1 MIRLPAVAGAFYE
14 GDADKLKKQIEESF
28 LHPLGPGKIPQ
39 VPSQKTKRDN
49 LFFIVPHAGYMYSG
63 PVAAH
68 AYYYLV
74 SEGMP
79 DTVIILGPNHTGLG
93 SYVSIWPKGK
103 WKTPLGEV
111 EIDEQLAMEL
121 VRESEVTDI
130 DEKAHL
136 YEHSVEVQIPF
147 LQYFFDSKF
156 KIVPIVIMM
165 QTPEIAEFIAEGIY
179 RVMKKHPEKD
189 IVVLASSDLNHY
201 EPHEKTI
208 EKDNMAIEK
217 IVQLDYKGLFNVVEE
232 KDVTVCGFGP
242 IMTVLILARK
252 FNKKPYVLKHATSG
266 DTSGDKSSVV
276 GYLAVRF
283 GD

>member
-14 GDADKLKKQIEESF
+14 GEEEKLKKQIEESF
-28 LHPLGPGKIPQ
+28 LHPIGPGKIPQ
-39 VPSQKTKRDN
+39 VPLQKTKRDN
-49 LFFIVPHAGYMYSG
+49 IFFIVPHAGYMYSG

-68 AYYYLV
+68 AYYYLA
-74 SEGMP
+74 SEGTP

-111 EIDEQLAMEL
+111 EIDEKIAMDL
-121 VRESEVTDI
+121 VRESEVIDI

-147 LQYFFDSKF
+147 LQYFFNSKI
-156 KIVPIVIMM
+156 KIIPIIIMM
-165 QTPEIAEFIAEGIY
+165 QTPEISEFIAEGIY
-179 RVMKKHPEKD
+179 RVINKYKEKD
-189 IVVLASSDLNHY
+189 IVVIASSDLNHY

-217 IVQLDYKGLFNVVEE
+217 ILQLDYKGLFNVVEE

-252 FNKKPYVLKHATSG
+252 FNKKPYVLRHATSG

-276 GYLAVRF
+276 GYLSVRF

>member
-14 GDADKLKKQIEESF
+14 GDADKLKKQIEEAF

-39 VPSQKTKRDN
+39 VPSQKKKRDN

-68 AYYYLV
+68 AYYYLA

-103 WKTPLGEV
+103 WRTPLGEV
-111 EIDEQLAMEL
+111 EVDEQLAMEL
-121 VRESEVTDI
+121 VKESEVIDI

-179 RVMKKHPEKD
+179 RVMTKHPEKD

-217 IVQLDYKGLFNVVEE
+217 ILQLDYKGLFNVVEE
-232 KDVTVCGFGP
+232 KDVTACGFGP
-242 IMTVLILARK
+242 IMTVLILAKK

-276 GYLAVRF
+276 GYLSVRF